1 MASNNNNNQN
11 INPKP
16 CSYGYIIQIY
26 YNTQTVIRNVLLF
39 LTNLNLP
46 TKKKLHEEKKK
57 NVDFAA
63 ILTGKE
69 EVPEVDTL
77 DTALATFQSKDDN
90 NKKDLKYSVK
100 VTDTDKIKEVR
111 IDIGKPLEKPEVV
124 AELYKSEIPSDQQ
137 VLGNLC
143 EGNINSQELKG
154 PLKGKNTKELINKI
168 EKGEAYVDILTEDKP
183 KGKVRGKIKKLA
195 PSKP

>member
-1 MASNNNNNQN
+1 MNSSI
-11 INPKP
+11 INSKP

-39 LTNLNLP
+39 LTNLNFP

-90 NKKDLKYSVK
+90 NNKNLKYSVK
-100 VTDTDKIKEVR
+100 ITDTDKIKEVR

-195 PSKP
+195 PSKS

>member
-1 MASNNNNNQN
+1 MNFPTENKKY
-11 INPKP
+11 PK
-16 CSYGYIIQIY
+16 
-26 YNTQTVIRNVLLF
+26 
-39 LTNLNLP
+39 
-46 TKKKLHEEKKK
+46 EKE

-63 ILTGKE
+63 ILTGRE
-69 EVPEVDTL
+69 EVPVTDTL
-77 DTALATFQSKDDN
+77 DTALATFQSTDDN

-124 AELYKSEIPSDQQ
+124 AELYKSETPSDQD
-137 VLGNLC
+137 LGNLC

-154 PLKGKNTKELINKI
+154 PLKGKNTKELVRKI
-168 EKGEAYVDILTEDKP
+168 EKGEAYVDIVTEDKP

-195 PSKP
+195 SS